1 MSNINSSGNMTPEQL
16 MKLAASFGGK
26 DATDPEKAINAV
38 SKQLS
43 DEKRQKL
50 NEVLSDKSALE
61 KLLQSPEAQRLMK
74 KFGVDNIGDILS
86 SLSDEDMKAL
96 GDAARSLLGSSEQE
110 QGQNDSDRGFSMD
123 PATMAKIAQ
132 IMSAMN
138 RHDSRCDL
146 IAALRPLL
154 SEPRRRRADDA
165 MQLIKLIALLPMI
178 EDLGRK

>member
-1 MSNINSSGNMTPEQL
+1 M
-16 MKLAASFGGK
+16 
-26 DATDPEKAINAV
+26 
-38 SKQLS
+38 
-43 DEKRQKL
+43 
-50 NEVLSDKSALE
+50 
-61 KLLQSPEAQRLMK
+61 
-74 KFGVDNIGDILS
+74 DNIGDILS

-165 MQLIKLIALLPMI
+165 MQLIKLIDLLSGGNRYARI
-178 EDLGRK
+178 YGKRACENARKGDSERQRDAEARGDKGRRAEAVQSSQSAAEPSRAASKTA

>member
-1 MSNINSSGNMTPEQL
+1 M
-16 MKLAASFGGK
+16 
-26 DATDPEKAINAV
+26 
-38 SKQLS
+38 
-43 DEKRQKL
+43 
-50 NEVLSDKSALE
+50 
-61 KLLQSPEAQRLMK
+61 
-74 KFGVDNIGDILS
+74 DNIGDILS

-110 QGQNDSDRGFSMD
+110 QEQGQNDSDRGFSMD
-123 PATMAKIAQ
+123 PATMTKIAQ

-165 MQLIKLIALLPMI
+165 MQLIKLIDLLPMI

>member
-1 MSNINSSGNMTPEQL
+1 M
-16 MKLAASFGGK
+16 
-26 DATDPEKAINAV
+26 
-38 SKQLS
+38 
-43 DEKRQKL
+43 
-50 NEVLSDKSALE
+50 
-61 KLLQSPEAQRLMK
+61 
-74 KFGVDNIGDILS
+74 DNIGDILS

-165 MQLIKLIALLPMI
+165 MQLIKLIDLLPMI
-178 EDLGRK
+178 EDLGEEMVMPAYTENELARMRKGAIASAREMQRRAAIKGGEQRQCNRPNPPPTVPSRSKAAGANVEAARKAA

>member
-1 MSNINSSGNMTPEQL
+1 M
-16 MKLAASFGGK
+16 
-26 DATDPEKAINAV
+26 
-38 SKQLS
+38 
-43 DEKRQKL
+43 
-50 NEVLSDKSALE
+50 
-61 KLLQSPEAQRLMK
+61 
-74 KFGVDNIGDILS
+74 DNIGDILS
-86 SLSDEDMKAL
+86 SLSDDDMKAL
-96 GDAARSLLGSSEQE
+96 GDAARSLLGSSEQEQE

-165 MQLIKLIALLPMI
+165 MQLIKLIDLLPMI

>member
-1 MSNINSSGNMTPEQL
+1 M
-16 MKLAASFGGK
+16 
-26 DATDPEKAINAV
+26 
-38 SKQLS
+38 
-43 DEKRQKL
+43 
-50 NEVLSDKSALE
+50 
-61 KLLQSPEAQRLMK
+61 
-74 KFGVDNIGDILS
+74 DNIGDILS
-86 SLSDEDMKAL
+86 SLSDDDMKAL

-154 SEPRRRRADDA
+154 SEPRRRRA
-165 MQLIKLIALLPMI
+165 IKLIDLLPMI

>member
-1 MSNINSSGNMTPEQL
+1 M
-16 MKLAASFGGK
+16 
-26 DATDPEKAINAV
+26 
-38 SKQLS
+38 
-43 DEKRQKL
+43 
-50 NEVLSDKSALE
+50 
-61 KLLQSPEAQRLMK
+61 
-74 KFGVDNIGDILS
+74 DNIGDILS

-138 RHDSRCDL
+138 TRSSAPVMNRHDSRCDL

-165 MQLIKLIALLPMI
+165 MQLIKLIDLLPMI